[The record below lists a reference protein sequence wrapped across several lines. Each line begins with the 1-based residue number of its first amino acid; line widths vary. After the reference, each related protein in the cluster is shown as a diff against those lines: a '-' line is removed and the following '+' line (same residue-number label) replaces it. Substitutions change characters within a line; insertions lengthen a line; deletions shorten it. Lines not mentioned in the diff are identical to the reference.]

1 MANFNALDRNTYD
14 LSLKRYRDLKGVIDT
29 SFNEG
34 EQIGFERG
42 EQIGQR
48 KKEDLAIRNAL
59 QKGKL
64 SVEEIAEMLEVTLD
78 RVLQIKNDL
87 NKSMNH

>member
-1 MANFNALDRNTYD
+1 MANFNALERDTYD

-29 SFNEG
+29 SFNDE

-42 EQIGQR
+42 EQIGLEKGRKVGLEEGQHIGQR
-48 KKEDLAIRNAL
+48 KKEDLEIRNAL

-64 SVEEIAEMLEVTLD
+64 SVEEIA
-78 RVLQIKNDL
+78 
-87 NKSMNH
+87 